1 MARATT
7 LGNGNVLVGFDY
19 RGQVR
24 DFYYPFVGHANHVS
38 GASGNFVHRI
48 GVFTNEEMAW
58 FDDPEWEI
66 VVGSDP
72 ETLVG
77 GFVATH
83 ARLGLQ
89 IVATDVVHNER
100 DVLIRSFTVVNQNAE
115 TVEGKLIL
123 GQQFRINESR
133 RGDTGFYDPR
143 VNAII
148 HYKGAT
154 TLLVNAQHD
163 GQSFSEYNI
172 GLFGIEGKEGTYHDA
187 NDGVLEQNP
196 IEHGS
201 VDSVIAMPFTL
212 AKHKKTTIEYWVA
225 CGQTVC
231 DVHDLD
237 AHVREET
244 PAHLQR
250 STQNYWRAWTEKEG
264 TDLSLLSPEL
274 KTLYRR
280 SLTTIRVHT
289 DNRGGIIAS
298 SDTDMLHHGRDT
310 YSYVWPRDGA
320 IVAHALD
327 VTGYSDAARSF
338 FTFMSERLERGG
350 YLMHKYRCDGRLGS
364 SWHPW
369 IHDNQAILPI
379 QEDETALVLY
389 MLYQHYEQEKD
400 LEYIE
405 SLYNPFIEP
414 AADFMVE
421 YMESR
426 LGLPDHSFDLWE
438 EKYGISTYTASAVFG
453 ALTAAAHFAQLLGKE
468 EASRTYGAVAQR
480 MQAAILEHL
489 YDEELGMFVKLIRAH
504 DDRDDEYDRTVD
516 ISSFFGPIYFRVV
529 AADDERITRAAGVIE
544 ERLRVHASSDGY
556 VRYEHDD
563 YYTMHDAGSPN
574 PWVVTTMWVAQ
585 YYIMKAQSV
594 EELTRAYELL
604 EWTASHA
611 TPSGVLA
618 EQMHPHTREHLSTAP
633 LVWSHAE
640 YVLTVKAY
648 LEKHQTL
655 SSPTPETAA
664 G

>member
-38 GASGNFVHRI
+38 GASGNHIHRI
-48 GVFTNEEMAW
+48 GVFMAGEMAW
-58 FDDPEWEI
+58 FDDPAWEI
-66 VVGSDP
+66 IVGSDP
-72 ETLVG
+72 DTLVG

-83 ARLGLQ
+83 PRLGVQ
-89 IVATDVVHNER
+89 IVSNDIVHNER
-100 DVLIRSFTVVNQNAE
+100 NVLIRTFTVINQNA
-115 TVEGKLIL
+115 TTFEGKLIL
-123 GQQFRINESR
+123 SQQFRINESR
-133 RGDTGFYDPR
+133 RGDTGMFDPR
-143 VNAII
+143 VNAIV

-154 TLLVNAQHD
+154 TLLVNAMHEGRQ
-163 GQSFSEYNI
+163 FSEFNI

-187 NDGVLEQNP
+187 NDGILEGNP

-201 VDSVIAMPFTL
+201 VDSVIAVPFTL
-212 AKHKKTTIEYWVA
+212 EKHAKTTVDYWIT
-225 CGQTVC
+225 CGSTIAE
-231 DVHDLD
+231 VHDLD
-237 AHVREET
+237 AWVREET

-250 STQNYWRAWTEKEG
+250 STQNYWRAWTEKEA
-264 TDLSLLSPEL
+264 TDLSLLGEEL
-274 KTLYRR
+274 QTLYRR

-289 DNRGGIIAS
+289 DNRGAIIAS

-327 VTGYSDAARSF
+327 VCGYSDAARRF
-338 FTFMSERLERGG
+338 FTFMSERLERDG
-350 YLMHKYRCDGRLGS
+350 YLMHKYRSDGALGS

-369 IHDNQAILPI
+369 VLDGEAILPI
-379 QEDETALVLY
+379 QEDETATVLY

-414 AADFMVE
+414 AADFMVS

-426 LGLPDHSFDLWE
+426 LGLPDNSFDLWE
-438 EKYGISTYTASAVFG
+438 EKYGISTYTASSVFG
-453 ALTAAAHFAQLLGKE
+453 ALTAAAHFAQLLGKD
-468 EASRTYGAVAQR
+468 EASRTYEAVAQR
-480 MQAAILEHL
+480 IRTSILEHL
-489 YDEELGMFVKLIRAH
+489 YDDDLGMFIKHIRAH
-504 DDRDDEYDRTVD
+504 EDRDDEYDRTVD
-516 ISSFFGPIYFRVV
+516 SSSFFGPIYFGVIEPT
-529 AADDERITRAAGVIE
+529 DERITRAIGVIE
-544 ERLRVHASSDGY
+544 ERLRVRANSDGY
-556 VRYEHDD
+556 IRYERDN

-585 YYIMKAQSV
+585 YYVMIAQSV
-594 EELTRAYELL
+594 DDLVRVYELL

-640 YVLTVKAY
+640 YVLTVQAY
-648 LEKHQTL
+648 LKRHAEL
-655 SSPTPETAA
+655 SQNE
-664 G
+664 GQK

>member
-24 DFYYPFVGHANHVS
+24 DFYYPYVGHGNHVS
-38 GASGNFVHRI
+38 GASGNYVHRI
-48 GVFTNEEMAW
+48 GVFSHGAMSW

-72 ETLVG
+72 DTLVG

-83 ARLGLQ
+83 RRFGIQ
-89 IVATDVVHNER
+89 IVANDVVHNEQN
-100 DVLIRSFTVVNQNAE
+100 VLIRSFTVVNQSADSFS
-115 TVEGKLIL
+115 GKLML
-123 GQQFRINESR
+123 SQQFRINESR
-133 RGDTGFYDPR
+133 RGDTGLYDPR
-143 VNAII
+143 VNAIV

-154 TLLVNAQHD
+154 TLLVNAMHE
-163 GQSFSEYNI
+163 GTSFAEFNI

-187 NDGVLEQNP
+187 EDGHLEGNS

-201 VDSVIAMPFTL
+201 VDSVIAMPIEL
-212 AKHKKTTIEYWVA
+212 KKHDQTVIDYWVA
-225 CGQTVC
+225 CGHTMAEA
-231 DVHDLD
+231 HDLD

-250 STQNYWRAWTEKEG
+250 STQNYWRAWTEKEA
-264 TDLSLLSPEL
+264 TDLSPLSDEL
-274 KTLYRR
+274 QVLYRR
-280 SLTTIRVHT
+280 SLSTIRVHT

-327 VTGYSDAARSF
+327 VTGYSDAARRF
-338 FTFMSERLERGG
+338 FTFMSERLERDG
-350 YLMHKYRCDGRLGS
+350 YLMHKYRCDGTLGS

-369 IHDNQAILPI
+369 ILDGEPILPI

-414 AADFMVE
+414 AADFMVS

-426 LGLPDHSFDLWE
+426 LGLPNNSFDLWE
-438 EKYGISTYTASAVFG
+438 EKYGISTYTASSVFG
-453 ALTAAAHFAQLLGKE
+453 ALRAAAHFAQLLGKE
-468 EASRTYGAVAQR
+468 EASRTYEVVSQR
-480 MQAAILEHL
+480 IQAAILEHL
-489 YDEELGMFVKLIRAH
+489 YDDSLGMFIKHIRTH
-504 DDRDDEYDRTVD
+504 DDRDDEYDRTID
-516 ISSFFGPIYFRVV
+516 SSSFFGPIYFGVV
-529 AADDERITRAAGVIE
+529 EPTDERMARAAAVVE
-544 ERLRVHASSDGY
+544 ERLRVRANSDGY
-556 VRYEHDD
+556 IRYERDS

-574 PWVVTTMWVAQ
+574 PWVVTTMWIAQ
-585 YYIMKAQSV
+585 YYIMIA
-594 EELTRAYELL
+594 ERAEDLVRVYELL

-640 YVLTVKAY
+640 YVLTVQAY
-648 LEKHQTL
+648 LKRY
-655 SSPTPETAA
+655 AA
-664 G
+664 LTQNDGQ

>member
-24 DFYYPFVGHANHVS
+24 DFYYPYVGHANLVS
-38 GASGNFVHRI
+38 GASGNYVHRI
-48 GVFTNEEMAW
+48 GVFCNGEMAW
-58 FDDPEWEI
+58 FENAEWEI

-72 ETLVG
+72 DTLVG

-83 ARLGLQ
+83 PRLGIQ
-89 IVATDVVHNER
+89 VVANDVVHNEHNA
-100 DVLIRSFTVVNQNAE
+100 LIRSFTVINQNAKA
-115 TVEGKLIL
+115 VQGKLML
-123 GQQFRINESR
+123 SQQFRINESR
-133 RGDTGFYDPR
+133 RGDTGMYDPR
-143 VNAII
+143 VNAIV

-154 TLLVNAQHD
+154 TLLVNAMHNGEQ
-163 GQSFSEYNI
+163 FKEYNI

-187 NDGVLEQNP
+187 RDGVLEGNP

-201 VDSVIAMPFTL
+201 VDSVMALPFTL
-212 AKHKKTTIEYWVA
+212 KKHEKTTVDYWIA
-225 CGQTVC
+225 CGQTIGEA
-231 DVHDLD
+231 HDLD
-237 AHVREET
+237 ALIKEET
-244 PAHLQR
+244 AAHLQR
-250 STQNYWRAWTEKEG
+250 STQNYWRAWTDKEA
-264 TDLSLLSPEL
+264 TDLSPLAEEL
-274 KTLYRR
+274 QILYRR

-327 VTGYSDAARSF
+327 VTGYSDAARRF
-338 FTFMSERLERGG
+338 FTFISEHVERDG
-350 YLMHKYRCDGRLGS
+350 YLMHKYRSDGALGS

-369 IHDNQAILPI
+369 ILDGEAILPI
-379 QEDETALVLY
+379 QEDETATVLY

-426 LGLPDHSFDLWE
+426 LGLPDNSFDLWE
-438 EKYGISTYTASAVFG
+438 EKYGISTYTAASVFG
-453 ALTAAAHFAQLLGKE
+453 GLTAAAHFAQLLGKV
-468 EASRTYGAVAQR
+468 EASRTYEAVAQR
-480 MQAAILEHL
+480 MQSAILEHL
-489 YDEELGMFVKLIRAH
+489 YDDELGMFIKHIRTHA
-504 DDRDDEYDRTVD
+504 DGDDEYDRTID
-516 ISSFFGPIYFRVV
+516 SSSFFGPIYFGVIEPT
-529 AADDERITRAAGVIE
+529 DERIVRAAAVIE
-544 ERLRVHASSDGY
+544 ERLRVRSNSDGY
-556 VRYEHDD
+556 IRYERDS

-585 YYIMKAQSV
+585 YYIMIAETAEDLV
-594 EELTRAYELL
+594 RAYELL

-640 YVLTVKAY
+640 YLLTAQAY
-648 LEKHQTL
+648 LKKYAAL
-655 SSPTPETAA
+655 SQNE
-664 G
+664 GQ